1 MVTHQQIEIAS
12 GESSPSLSNSSASS
26 ISIKKHAVIQHQYA
40 ACGPSEYLQPVSLNG
55 TPTTSIQRPPIVS
68 AVYDVPIVV
77 VNKIAGKDNV
87 NTRIQSAGYE
97 TPVDGMCVSE
107 ASNSRHNKV
116 TSVVYDTPPDA
127 TVENCSR

>member
-26 ISIKKHAVIQHQYA
+26 ISIKKHAVVQHQYA

-68 AVYDVPIVV
+68 AVYDVPVVV
-77 VNKIAGKDNV
+77 VNKNAGKDSD
-87 NTRIQSAGYE
+87 TRIQSAGYE
-97 TPVDGMCVSE
+97 TPVDGVCVSE
-107 ASNSRHNKV
+107 ASSNRHNKV